1 MLRVGLRSTACNR
14 PRVWIDP
21 VLLVALALASGAF
34 LVDAPLAT
42 ALGALGVAGVLRRHL
57 SAGVFVGALVALG
70 MGCARAHWEVAAY
83 EAAYERARSGFR
95 APERCALEGRVASS
109 PVLSHDRIAFTLSLE
124 AGRCES
130 LRLPAGIGVRLGGG
144 PRDLARGDR
153 VSVIA
158 QIAPI
163 ELLHN
168 PGLADPRPFAARRG
182 SVVSGTALDV
192 SIDERGRGPS
202 ALIDR
207 ARAAVRERILATFAP
222 AAAPLAR
229 ALVLGENDLDEGDAA
244 AFAKSGLAHLLAVSG
259 THLVF
264 AVVSIVRAF
273 AAVLVRIER
282 LSAARDVGR
291 AAAVFGMGLAPLYAD
306 FAGGS
311 GSAWRA
317 AWMLMAAFAARALG
331 RIPCASRALAL
342 SVLTGWVVDPLVAF
356 DVSFLLSAAA
366 TAGLLVLGG
375 PLARPCERLRSRPAR
390 AFGKAI
396 ATTLAAMA
404 PCAPLLAML
413 GSDLTLA
420 GVFANV
426 IAAPFGELVA
436 LPLCLAHAV
445 TAPVPL
451 LEQGVALVAS
461 GALLVVRQIAHESA
475 AATWLAFGVPDPNAY
490 QLALCAPLF
499 TGFLLAVLP
508 SGRPGHLC
516 RAWVVAAA
524 VGLGVIEVAARRAG
538 APEGEL
544 RMTALAVGQGD
555 ATLVDLPDGSLMLVD
570 AGGAL
575 FEGAPD
581 PGERVVVPVLR
592 ARRRERID
600 VLVVTHPHPDHAGGV
615 FAVLDAV
622 SVGEIW
628 LPVSASD
635 DAPALETRLLAEAAR
650 RNVPVRG
657 PRALCGRSRAFGGA
671 VVRVLAPCPDSVPG
685 RSINDNSLV
694 VRVELGERALLL
706 MGDAEHE
713 QENALIAH
721 PAIRLRADVLKVGHH
736 GSRTSTSEVLVARVA
751 PRVATVSCGVRNRFG
766 HPSPEV
772 VERLTERGVR
782 VLRTDRH
789 GAIHVRTDGRD
800 MWVGAARPSVPAL
813 VERLRAWSLAA
824 RVSAARGSSSHSLA
838 P

>member
-1 MLRVGLRSTACNR
+1 M
-14 PRVWIDP
+14 
-21 VLLVALALASGAF
+21 LLVGLALAAGAF
-34 LVDAPLAT
+34 LANAPLAT
-42 ALGALGVAGVLRRHL
+42 ALGALGVAVVLRRHV
-57 SAGVFVGALVALG
+57 SWRVFVVASVALG
-70 MGCARAHWEVAAY
+70 VGFARAHWEVAEY
-83 EAAYERARSGFR
+83 DAAYERARASFR
-95 APERCALEGRVASS
+95 EPERCALRGQVTSS
-109 PVLSHDRIAFTLSLE
+109 PVLGNDRIAFTLFVE
-124 AGRCES
+124 EGVCES
-130 LRLPAGIGVRLGGG
+130 HRLPGGIGVRLGGG
-144 PRDLARGDR
+144 PRELSRRDR

-158 QIAPI
+158 QLAPL

-168 PGLADPRPFAARRG
+168 PGLSDPRLFAARRG
-182 SVVSGTALDV
+182 SVISGTALDV
-192 SIDERGRGPS
+192 TIDEPGRGLS
-202 ALIDR
+202 ALIDC
-207 ARAAVRERILATFAP
+207 ARSAVRERILATFAP

-229 ALVLGENDLDEGDAA
+229 ALVLGENDLEEEDDT
-244 AFAKSGLAHLLAVSG
+244 AFKKSGLSHLLAVSG

-291 AAAVFGMGLAPLYAD
+291 MAALFGMVLAPLYAD

-317 AWMLMAAFAARALG
+317 AWMLMAVFAARALG
-331 RIPCASRALAL
+331 RMTCASRALAL
-342 SVLTGWVVDPLVAF
+342 SVITGWAFDPLVAF

-375 PLARPCERLRSRPAR
+375 PLGRPCERLRSRPAR

-426 IAAPFGELVA
+426 VAAPFGELVA

-445 TAPVPL
+445 TAAVPP

-499 TGFLLAVLP
+499 TGFLLAVL
-508 SGRPGHLC
+508 SGGGAGA
-516 RAWVVAAA
+516 AWRTWAVAAA
-524 VGLGVIEVAARRAG
+524 LGLGLIEIAVRRAG
-538 APEGEL
+538 APTGAL
-544 RMTALAVGQGD
+544 PFTALAVGQGD
-555 ATLVDLPDGSLMLVD
+555 AALVDLPDRSLMLVD

-592 ARRRERID
+592 SRRRERVD
-600 VLVVTHPHPDHAGGV
+600 VLLVTHPHPDHASGV
-615 FAVLDAV
+615 FAVLEAV
-622 SVGEIW
+622 PVGEIW
-628 LPVSASD
+628 FPVSPPSSGE
-635 DAPALETRLLAEAAR
+635 PPFLEVRFLAEAAR
-650 RNVPVRG
+650 RNIPVLG
-657 PRALCGRSRAFGGA
+657 PRELCGRPRAFGNA
-671 VVRVLAPCPDSVPG
+671 VARVLAPCPEPVPG

-694 VRVELGERALLL
+694 VRVELGERAFLL

-713 QENALIAH
+713 QEQELAAD
-721 PAIRLRADVLKVGHH
+721 PAAPLRADVLKVGHH
-736 GSRTSTSEVLVARVA
+736 GSRTSTGEALLARVA
-751 PRVATVSCGVRNRFG
+751 PRVATVSCGARNRFG

-772 VERLTERGVR
+772 MDRLIAAGAQV
-782 VLRTDRH
+782 VRTDRQ
-789 GAIHVRTDGRD
+789 GAIHVRTDGQGL
-800 MWVGAARPSVPAL
+800 WVGTTRPTIPVL
-813 VERLRAWSLAA
+813 LRRLRAVLASTPRSPA
-824 RVSAARGSSSHSLA
+824 ENAER
-838 P
+838 